1 MCRVCSGIE
10 RYIMKEF
17 GFRIMSTRDRVRSYT
32 DIKNYMSW
40 MDKEEADIF
49 IRCVRFFMNINKDIE
64 ISPY

>member
-1 MCRVCSGIE
+1 
-10 RYIMKEF
+10 
-17 GFRIMSTRDRVRSYT
+17 MSTRDRVRSYT
-32 DIKNYMSW
+32 DIKNYLSW